1 VLQRA
6 ERFAAAPEEP
16 DHAAMPAHHDAL
28 PASYLFV
35 PGLRPDRILRALDC
49 GADAVI
55 VDLEDAVAP
64 ADKAMARHQVGQWLR
79 AHPGREVLLRINAV
93 HTDWHADDLGLAAME
108 NVSAVVV
115 PKAEDARTL
124 PAIAGKPLLPMIES
138 AVGFANAAAIAGHPS
153 TCRLIFGTYDFRVDL
168 GLGDSAEALL
178 PFASGLVLVSRVA
191 GLAPPIDGVM
201 ANLNDETGWIAD
213 ARRARALGFG
223 GKLCIHPRQVAAVNE
238 GFAPN
243 DAEIAWAQKIVGGA
257 ADAGVSVVDGQF
269 VDRPILLR
277 AQSILRR
284 VAPCPVSSGPSNKA

>member
-1 VLQRA
+1 MRVM
-6 ERFAAAPEEP
+6 P
-16 DHAAMPAHHDAL
+16 DHHDTL

-64 ADKAMARHQVGQWLR
+64 ADKVMARHRVGQWLR
-79 AHPGREVLLRINAV
+79 EHPGREVLLRINAV

-115 PKAEDARTL
+115 PKAEDARTM

-138 AVGFANAAAIAGHPS
+138 AVGFANVAAIAGHPA
-153 TCRLIFGTYDFRVDL
+153 TNRLMFGTYDFRVDL
-168 GLGDSAEALL
+168 ALGDCAEALL
-178 PFASGLVLVSRVA
+178 HFASGLVLASRVA

-201 ANLNDETGWIAD
+201 ADLNDERGWIAE
-213 ARRARALGFG
+213 AQRARALGFG

-238 GFAPN
+238 GFAPT
-243 DAEIAWAQKIVGGA
+243 DAEIAWAQKILGGA
-257 ADAGVSVVDGQF
+257 AGAAVAVIDGQF

-277 AQSILRR
+277 ARFILQR
-284 VAPCPVSSGPSNKA
+284 ATAAGHPATLDMPLSHG